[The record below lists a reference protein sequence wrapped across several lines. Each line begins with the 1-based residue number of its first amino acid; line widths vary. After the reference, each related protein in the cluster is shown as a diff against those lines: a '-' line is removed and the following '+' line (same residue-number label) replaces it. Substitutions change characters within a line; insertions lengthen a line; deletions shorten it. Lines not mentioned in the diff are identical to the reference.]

1 MRTNTPFLVL
11 ALPAILATASGCA
24 RGPEETRDGSL
35 RVVATTGMI
44 AEAAARIAGD
54 RAVVTG
60 LMGPGVD
67 PHLFKASEGDVSR
80 MAEADLVLYN
90 GLHLEGKMVDLFERM
105 AARGDRTV
113 AVADAIPEDSLL
125 RSEQFSGSHDPHVWF
140 DPALWRLAVLR
151 VAEAL
156 TAADP
161 ASAEAFAGRRDAYL
175 AEMDSA
181 DAYVRRTIARI
192 APRDRVVVTS
202 HDAFGYFGR
211 AYGFEVRG
219 LQGLSTAAEAGTADV
234 QDLAEFVAERR
245 IPALFLET
253 SVSSRGMEAV
263 LAAVRSRGHDVR
275 LGGTL
280 FGDALGSP
288 GTPASTYPGMLR
300 SNAETLAEALA
311 RE

>member
-1 MRTNTPFLVL
+1 MLRSTPFLVL
-11 ALPAILATASGCA
+11 ALLAVAAGCA
-24 RGPEETRDGSL
+24 RGPEERPDATL

-54 RAVVTG
+54 RAQVTG

-67 PHLFKASEGDVSR
+67 PHLFKASEGDVSL

-113 AVADAIPEDSLL
+113 AVSDAIPEDSLL
-125 RSEQFSGSHDPHVWF
+125 RSAQFSGSHDPHVWF
-140 DPALWRLAVLR
+140 DPALWSRAVRR
-151 VAEAL
+151 VADAL
-156 TAADP
+156 AEADP
-161 ASAEAFAGRRDAYL
+161 AHADTYAVRRDAYL
-175 AEMDSA
+175 AEIDSA
-181 DAYVRRTIARI
+181 AGYVRRRLELVPTGRRI
-192 APRDRVVVTS
+192 IVTS

-211 AYGFEVRG
+211 AYGFDVRG

-234 QDLAEFVAERR
+234 QQLAEFVAARR
-245 IPALFLET
+245 LPAVFVET

-263 LAAVRSRGHDVR
+263 LAAVRSRGHEIR

-280 FGDALGSP
+280 YGDALGSP
-288 GTPASTYPGMLR
+288 GSPAGTYPGMLR
-300 SNAETLAEALA
+300 ANADTIVEALA
-311 RE
+311 VE